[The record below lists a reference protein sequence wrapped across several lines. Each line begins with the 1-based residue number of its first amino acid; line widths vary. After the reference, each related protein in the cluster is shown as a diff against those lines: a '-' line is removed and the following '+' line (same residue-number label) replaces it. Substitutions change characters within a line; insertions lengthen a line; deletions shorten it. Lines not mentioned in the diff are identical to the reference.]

1 MAIDYSK
8 LRSLTAREVVR
19 ALLADGFVLRSQ
31 RGSHRRYQHS
41 DGRRVT
47 VPFHTSG
54 GTFVPK
60 TLRSIIEE
68 QAHWTQADLKRLKL
82 LG

>member
-31 RGSHRRYQHS
+31 RESHRRYCQS

-54 GTFVPK
+54 GTLHFRPED
-60 TLRSIIEE
+60 TS
-68 QAHWTQADLKRLKL
+68 QHH
-82 LG
+82 